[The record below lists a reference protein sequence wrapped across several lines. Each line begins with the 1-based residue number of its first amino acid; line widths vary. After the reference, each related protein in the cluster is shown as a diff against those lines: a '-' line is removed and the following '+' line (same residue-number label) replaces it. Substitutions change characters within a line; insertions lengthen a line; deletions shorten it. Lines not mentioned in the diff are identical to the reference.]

1 MGMVSNSSRR
11 FGMDKQKVRRYFAFF
26 VVGLLLLV
34 AAKLIFE
41 PEILKS
47 VWQTFIRVFSF
58 LLWAIAI
65 AYFLNPIMMWLE
77 NHVLKLK
84 KGKRLLSMV
93 IVYILFLG
101 VATFFVSV
109 VVPMAVSNVKGLIEN
124 APNYI
129 ERADT
134 WLRELLHTPWME
146 DVGAPDV
153 VYGWL
158 DDLNTYIME
167 HLDDWAVATAR
178 GAVGFGQ
185 GLMQFM
191 IGTVLSVYILRDRE
205 RMLRG
210 MRRLNYAVFKPVRAE
225 RVNRGAARVNQI
237 FKRYILGKTF
247 DSTII
252 GIVSYGALLIIG
264 APLALLQAMI
274 ILVTNMIPTL
284 GPIIGA
290 VPCLLITLLVDPAK
304 ALWVLIYLI
313 VIQQVD
319 GLYLGPRILGGALKM
334 SPFYIIAGVLIGG
347 GFFGIVGMFL
357 GVPVLAAIKA
367 FLDEYVDKR
376 LDERGIALSK

>member
-1 MGMVSNSSRR
+1 
-11 FGMDKQKVRRYFAFF
+11 MDKQKIRRYFTMG
-26 VVGLLLLV
+26 VIILLLLV
-34 AAKLIFE
+34 VARFIFE

-47 VWQTFIRVFSF
+47 GWRTFIRVFSF
-58 LLWAIAI
+58 LIWAIAI

-77 NHVLKLK
+77 HLFKLN
-84 KGKRLLSMV
+84 KGKRALSMV

-101 VATFFVSV
+101 MATFFAAV
-109 VVPMAVSNVKGLIEN
+109 VLPIVISNVSNLIDA
-124 APNYI
+124 APSYI
-129 ERADT
+129 ERADA
-134 WLRELLHTPWME
+134 WLREILHTPWME
-146 DVGAPDV
+146 DIGAPDV

-158 DDLNTYIME
+158 NDLNTYIMDN
-167 HLDDWAVATAR
+167 LDDWAVATAK

-185 GLMQFM
+185 GFMQF
-191 IGTVLSVYILRDRE
+191 IFGTVLSVYILRDRE

-210 MRRLNYAVFKPVRAE
+210 MRRLNYAVLKPTRAE
-225 RVNRGAARVNQI
+225 RVARGAERVNHI
-237 FKRYILGKTF
+237 FKRFILGKTF
-247 DSTII
+247 DSIII

-264 APLALLQAMI
+264 APLALLQAVI

-290 VPCLLITLLVDPAK
+290 VPCLLITLLVDPTK
-304 ALWVLIYLI
+304 ALWVLIYII

-319 GLYLGPRILGGALKM
+319 GLYLGPKILGGALKL

-347 GFFGIVGMFL
+347 GFFGILGMFL

-376 LDERGIALSK
+376 LEERGIELSK